1 MNQDESEKVKQI
13 FSLLIYKAK
22 IGLTGKERNILIK
35 EVYDQNSKSKNPSFK
50 KKESAWTGDTQGFE
64 FLYLNKKFK
73 KLFDSISLTV
83 KKCTE
88 IIGLNNDK
96 MDFYYQRAW
105 QQLLKI
111 RITSH
116 LINSNNHT

>member
-22 IGLTGKERNILIK
+22 IGLTENERNILIK

-64 FLYLNKKFK
+64 FLYSNKKFE
-73 KLFDSISLTV
+73 KLFDLISLKV
-83 KKCTE
+83 KK
-88 IIGLNNDK
+88 
-96 MDFYYQRAW
+96 Y
-105 QQLLKI
+105 
-111 RITSH
+111 
-116 LINSNNHT
+116 